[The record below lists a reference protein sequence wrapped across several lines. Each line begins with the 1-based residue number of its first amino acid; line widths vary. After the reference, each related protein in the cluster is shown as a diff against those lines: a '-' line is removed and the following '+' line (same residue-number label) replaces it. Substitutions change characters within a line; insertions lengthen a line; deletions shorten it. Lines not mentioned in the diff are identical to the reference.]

1 MKKWIWTII
10 VVVIVALIGGYAYS
24 SHRSMQSQY
33 DTAMADGK
41 SAIQDKKYSE
51 AETDF
56 QNALRHKS
64 NDKTAQAYLNQTQ
77 SLVSA
82 ESNLQNGHFDVAKS
96 DYNEAKNANNGSS
109 VLVKRAKDGLKN
121 LKTVQ
126 LKADTYQQ
134 IYDSALTQNRAQQ
147 YTASN
152 STLDR
157 IFNDAEAKQAPYST
171 VYNKAVDLRSANN
184 KAIKNGGDGTPSD
197 KVTASNSSSSSASS
211 SSASANSNSSSVTGL
226 TDAEKKEAKNYKG
239 KNEYTVGKDRK
250 EINGKTITAKQI
262 QEGRNL
268 ITASGLEEG
277 SFSDQDIRDGL
288 IAAHKAGMTYAQY
301 LQKNYK

>member
-1 MKKWIWTII
+1 WIWTII

-64 NDKTAQAYLNQTQ
+64 NDKTAQAYLDQTQ

-82 ESNLQNGHFDVAKS
+82 ESNLQNGDFDVAKS
-96 DYNEAKNANNGSS
+96 DYNEAKNTDNGSS

-152 STLDR
+152 STLDQ
-157 IFNDAEAKQAPYST
+157 IFNDTEAKQTTYST
-171 VYNKAVDLRSANN
+171 LYNKAVDLRSANN

-197 KVTASNSSSSSASS
+197 KVTASSSSSTSSSNASANSSSST
-211 SSASANSNSSSVTGL
+211 VTGL
-226 TDAEKKEAKNYKG
+226 TDAEKKAATNYKG
-239 KNEYTVGKDRK
+239 KNEYTVGKDRQ

-288 IAAHKAGMTYAQY
+288 IAAHKAGITYAQY
-301 LQKNYK
+301 IQKNYK

>member
-1 MKKWIWTII
+1 WIWTII

-51 AETDF
+51 AETNF
-56 QNALRHKS
+56 QEALQHKS
-64 NDKTAQAYLNQTQ
+64 NDKTAQTYLNQTQ

-82 ESNLQNGHFDVAKS
+82 ESNLQNGKLDVAKA
-96 DYNEAKNANNGSS
+96 DYNQAKNADNGSS
-109 VLVKRAKDGLKN
+109 VLVKRAKDALKN
-121 LKTVQ
+121 LKTIQ
-126 LKADTYQQ
+126 LKSDTYQQ
-134 IYDSALTQNRAQQ
+134 IFDSALTQNRAQQ

-157 IFNDAEAKQAPYST
+157 IFNDAETKQTYYSV

-197 KVTASNSSSSSASS
+197 KVTSSSASASSNSSSSSAAASS
-211 SSASANSNSSSVTGL
+211 DSSSVTGL
-226 TDAEKKEAKNYKG
+226 TDAEKKAAKDYKG
-239 KNEYTVGKDRK
+239 QNEYTVGKDRK
-250 EINGKTITAKQI
+250 EINGKTITAKQV

-288 IAAHKAGMTYAQY
+288 IAAHKEGISYARY

>member
-1 MKKWIWTII
+1 M
-10 VVVIVALIGGYAYS
+10 
-24 SHRSMQSQY
+24 
-33 DTAMADGK
+33 
-41 SAIQDKKYSE
+41 
-51 AETDF
+51 
-56 QNALRHKS
+56 
-64 NDKTAQAYLNQTQ
+64 
-77 SLVSA
+77 
-82 ESNLQNGHFDVAKS
+82 
-96 DYNEAKNANNGSS
+96 
-109 VLVKRAKDGLKN
+109 VKRAKDGLKN